1 MRLSLF
7 AEIFNMLLMTIILGV
22 AVYLLVLIVKALKNT
37 LTQKKYGKKKASSRD
52 RWEKN

>member
-22 AVYLLVLIVKALKNT
+22 AVYLLVLI
-37 LTQKKYGKKKASSRD
+37 ASSVIGRMQLI
-52 RWEKN
+52 